1 MITSLLSFFSGA
13 GTAIGSAFV
22 GVLMSVA
29 SLFGYAHPVDP
40 GPLTVI
46 TPAKKPPPKAPIK
59 VPPKP
64 VVVVPPV
71 VTPPPAE
78 STTTELQT
86 IGATT
91 LAVQSIPLL
100 SGGVVHSGG
109 TVPVSYLQITNVG
122 TAGALLKGFWI
133 TQNGS
138 ASLNAIGGFSTIDD
152 RGGSR
157 GVSSGAQGSALF
169 QSGVAFASTTA
180 YFAPGQMRLFTIKVL
195 LSTAV
200 ADYVGTELKLE
211 VASIETT
218 GETQGNFPIV
228 GTTWVIAQ

>member
-1 MITSLLSFFSGA
+1 
-13 GTAIGSAFV
+13 
-22 GVLMSVA
+22 
-29 SLFGYAHPVDP
+29 
-40 GPLTVI
+40 
-46 TPAKKPPPKAPIK
+46 
-59 VPPKP
+59 
-64 VVVVPPV
+64 
-71 VTPPPAE
+71 
-78 STTTELQT
+78 
-86 IGATT
+86 
-91 LAVQSIPLL
+91 
-100 SGGVVHSGG
+100 
-109 TVPVSYLQITNVG
+109 VG